1 MPSNTGTQAMSRMH
15 RTRGFTLVELLI
27 ATALFAIIMSAIVAL
42 FVASMRAVKSAY
54 LASDAYETS
63 RGAFAVVE
71 RDLTTVFTMRDYGDY
86 YQFYGTPQGMTM
98 IGLIRSANGNTTLGR
113 ITYVIFPVIIKDAS
127 VPAVF
132 YTTDPFNLP
141 QLNTRPVPIQFVSI
155 NDAGTPADPTDD
167 FEEVDDFN
175 VGTAALLRYVEPG
188 VEDLDTYPFDWND
201 LFIDP
206 EFGSRVKSELDNAIP
221 DQYGDPQD
229 SSNPNVLVRLN
240 STQQEMLAAK
250 KRELWIRMLSG
261 QEFWIP
267 LFNGLAPRLPN
278 VWEDGL
284 LDPVAGNAVNP
295 RDFVVAENIGVVTP
309 QNYPHT
315 YPLYPMQSYHPAAD
329 PVRNLNPVSDV
340 TQPINNVLINAFPEP
355 QSPEIPPI
363 STGNLEIKIYV
374 NGSLFGITAVPI
386 TPGMSLID
394 LADDLNDVAGIYS
407 FVNGGTIEVG
417 PELYPDPG
425 GQFSFAFGADT
436 SGVLRALGLYG
447 QFFRYGRVMATSEL
461 DVRATWNSNLNVG
474 TTNNIGNP
482 LTPRL
487 PEIVALRLPFAYERP
502 YPTAPQFE
510 RNLEQVIDV
519 PSAYARSA
527 LVGS

>member
-98 IGLIRSANGNTTLGR
+98 IGLIRSADGETTLGR

-127 VPAVF
+127 DPPVF

-155 NDAGTPADPTDD
+155 NDNGTPADPTDD
-167 FEEVDDFN
+167 FEEVDDFD
-175 VGTAALLRYVEPG
+175 VGTAALIRYVEPG
-188 VEDLDTYPFDWND
+188 VEDLDSYPFDWND
-201 LFIDP
+201 LFVDP
-206 EFGSRVKSELDNAIP
+206 EFGSRVKGELDDAIR

-229 SSNPNVLVRLN
+229 SSDPNVLVRLN

-261 QEFWIP
+261 QEYWIP
-267 LFNGLAPRLPN
+267 QVNGLAPRLPN

-284 LDPVAGNAVNP
+284 LDPIAGNAVNP
-295 RDFVVAENIGVVTP
+295 RDFVVAENIGVTTRAGE
-309 QNYPHT
+309 PHT
-315 YPLYPMQSYHPAAD
+315 FPLYPMQSYHPLSD
-329 PVRNLNPVSDV
+329 PVRSLYPVNQTETFQNLF
-340 TQPINNVLINAFPEP
+340 NNNELPFPTSAGE
-355 QSPEIPPI
+355 
-363 STGNLEIKIYV
+363 LEIKIYV
-374 NGSLFGITAVPI
+374 NGSLFGTTVVPI
-386 TPGMSLID
+386 TPGMSLVD
-394 LADDLNDVAGIYS
+394 LADDLNNVPGIYS

-417 PELYPDPG
+417 PELYSDPG

-461 DVRATWNSNLNVG
+461 DVRATWNSDLNVG

>member
-15 RTRGFTLVELLI
+15 RSRGFTLVELLI

-98 IGLIRSANGNTTLGR
+98 IGLIRSADGSTTLGR
-113 ITYVIFPVIIKDAS
+113 ITYVIFPVIIKDGTET
-127 VPAVF
+127 F

-155 NDAGTPADPTDD
+155 NDNNTPADPTDD
-167 FEEVDDFN
+167 FEEVDDFD
-175 VGTAALLRYVEPG
+175 VGTAALIRYVEPG
-188 VEDLDTYPFDWND
+188 VEDLDSYPFDWND
-201 LFIDP
+201 LFVNP
-206 EFGSRVKSELDNAIP
+206 EFGTSIKDELDQAVE
-221 DQYGDPQD
+221 DQYGEPQD
-229 SSNPNVLVRLN
+229 SSDPNVLVRLT
-240 STQQEMLAAK
+240 SSQQEMLAAK

-261 QEFWIP
+261 QEYWIP
-267 LFNGLAPRLPN
+267 LVNGAAPQLPD
-278 VWEDGL
+278 VWGDAWLGRDPVTGAPIP
-284 LDPVAGNAVNP
+284 LDP
-295 RDFVVAENIGVVTP
+295 RDYVVAENIGIVTFENDAH
-309 QNYPHT
+309 QI
-315 YPLYPMQSYHPAAD
+315 PLYPMPDYHPTSD
-329 PVRNLNPVSDV
+329 PVRSLLVVNDPTAALNNTNGTLEAKAFANGLLFATDQVS
-340 TQPINNVLINAFPEP
+340 
-355 QSPEIPPI
+355 
-363 STGNLEIKIYV
+363 
-374 NGSLFGITAVPI
+374 I
-386 TPGMSLID
+386 TPATSMQD
-394 LADDLNDVAGIYS
+394 LQLDLDNIPGIAAEIFTVVLGPNPDDIYS
-407 FVNGGTIEVG
+407 TLEVR
-417 PELYPDPG
+417 PERSLDPNSRY
-425 GQFSFAFGADT
+425 SFAFGIDT
-436 SGVLRALGLYG
+436 SGILQNMGLYAG
-447 QFFRYGRVMATSEL
+447 FFRYGRVVATTEL
-461 DVRATWNSNLNVG
+461 DVRPAWNSDANV
-474 TTNNIGNP
+474 TSFNNIGNP